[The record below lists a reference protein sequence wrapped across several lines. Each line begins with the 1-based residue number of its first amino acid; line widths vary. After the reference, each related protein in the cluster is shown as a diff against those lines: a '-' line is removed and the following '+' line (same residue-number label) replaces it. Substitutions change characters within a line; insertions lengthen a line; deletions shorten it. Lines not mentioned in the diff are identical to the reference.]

1 MARLITPEESQ
12 LVDTL
17 LTRGRAAMKAIDGF
31 DQATVDR
38 LCQAVAWAA
47 ANEVTATR
55 LARMSVQ
62 ESGMGSPEPG
72 RRGKV
77 LGILRDALRRSIA

>member
-12 LVDTL
+12 LVDTML
-17 LTRGRAAMKAIDGF
+17 ARGRAAMKAIDGL

-47 ANEVTATR
+47 WTTPSTSSE
-55 LARMSVQ
+55 
-62 ESGMGSPEPG
+62 E
-72 RRGKV
+72 
-77 LGILRDALRRSIA
+77 

>member
-17 LTRGRAAMKAIDGF
+17 LARGRAAMKAIDGF

-38 LCQAVAWAA
+38 LCQAVAWRAPAA
-47 ANEVTATR
+47 AH
-55 LARMSVQ
+55 
-62 ESGMGSPEPG
+62 
-72 RRGKV
+72 
-77 LGILRDALRRSIA
+77 

>member
-17 LTRGRAAMKAIDGF
+17 LARGRAAMKAIDGF

-47 ANEVTATR
+47 ANEVTDVTQGDLEIR
-55 LARMSVQ
+55 
-62 ESGMGSPEPG
+62 GS
-72 RRGKV
+72 
-77 LGILRDALRRSIA
+77 